1 MCISDP
7 DTTVRIER
15 DLKSKFSQLS
25 IVKSSDILLEIM
37 AAGINKATAI
47 RDFCSIMHFDVNN
60 AIAFG
65 DNYNMENAPIA
76 LKKKLENKLIIT
88 LSNDND
94 GIYNIL
100 KKIT

>member
-65 DNYNMENAPIA
+65 DNYNDEEMLLGTSKNFRF
-76 LKKKLENKLIIT
+76 
-88 LSNDND
+88 
-94 GIYNIL
+94 
-100 KKIT
+100 